1 MYVYICIFIYIYI
14 YIIIY
19 TIYILYI
26 HIYIYICNVY
36 YISILFSDFDKNGT
50 NSQKNIK
57 LCKNFLNPCRTHN
70 QSFNI
75 VGRFVLEL
83 L

>member
-1 MYVYICIFIYIYI
+1 MYIYVYLYIYI

-26 HIYIYICNVY
+26 HIYIYNVY
-36 YISILFSDFDKNGT
+36 YISILFSEFDKNGT

-57 LCKNFLNPCRTHN
+57 LCKKFLNPCRTHN
-70 QSFNI
+70 KSFNI